1 VGPSSLFYGLF
12 AVPLV
17 TRSFEF
23 RTADWLPLH
32 EAAER
37 IMAGVTPLRGER
49 VLLSDSLGRALA
61 EDLVADA
68 TLPPWNNSGMDG
80 FAVRAKDF
88 KGASKESPI
97 RLAVI
102 RHVRAGDAPGGPEV
116 AQGQAVRIMTGAP
129 VPPGADSVVRV
140 EDTDAELESGTVQ
153 IFSDRDTGAN
163 VRPAGQDMR
172 PGEKL
177 LGRGHTIA
185 PGTVGVLASAGQ
197 ARVLVHGRPCTAV
210 LTTGDE
216 LRGLDQFQDVRS
228 GIGIPDSNGPMI
240 SAMVTAAGASV
251 MQLGPSSDDEID
263 LRHWIDKAADC
274 DALITIGGASMGD
287 ADLVKRV
294 LDGMGYRSAFW
305 RVRMRPGSP
314 VGFGWI
320 PRGDRLQPV
329 FSLPG
334 NPTSAF
340 VTFELLVRPFLLQLG
355 GHRDIERRRI
365 VCRTEE
371 VIRAPARLTYF
382 LRVQLSGTGEHARVR
397 LTGPQG
403 SGLVS
408 GLGRAD
414 GLAIIE
420 EDVLTVEEGGEVTV
434 MLIGG

>member
-1 VGPSSLFYGLF
+1 
-12 AVPLV
+12 
-17 TRSFEF
+17 
-23 RTADWLPLH
+23 
-32 EAAER
+32 
-37 IMAGVTPLRGER
+37 MAGITPLKAEH
-49 VLLSDSLGRALA
+49 VLLADSLGRALA

-80 FAVRAKDF
+80 FAVRGKDL
-88 KGASKESPI
+88 KGASKEFPI
-97 RLAVI
+97 RLTVT
-102 RHVRAGDAPGGPEV
+102 RHVRAGDAPGPEI
-116 AQGQAVRIMTGAP
+116 GRGEAVRIMTGAP
-129 VPPGADSVVRV
+129 VPPGTDSVVRV
-140 EDTDAELESGTVQ
+140 EDTDAESDSGIVQ
-153 IFSDRDTGAN
+153 IFDDRDAGAN

-177 LGRGHTIA
+177 LGLGHTIT
-185 PGTVGVLASAGQ
+185 PGAVGVLASAGQ
-197 ARVLVHGRPCTAV
+197 GRVLVHARPHAAV
-210 LTTGDE
+210 LTTGNE
-216 LRGLDQFQDVRS
+216 LRGPDQFEDVRS
-228 GIGIPDSNGPMI
+228 GVGIPDSNGPMT
-240 SAMVTAAGASV
+240 SAMVTGAGASV
-251 MQLGPSSDDEID
+251 MQLGPSADDEID
-263 LRHWIDKAADC
+263 LRNWIDKATDC
-274 DALITIGGASMGD
+274 DALITVGGASMGD

-294 LDGMGYRSAFW
+294 LDQMGYRSGFW

-314 VGFGWI
+314 VGFGWL

-371 VIRAPARLTYF
+371 VIHTPAPLTYF
-382 LRVQLSGTGEHARVR
+382 LRVQLSGIGENARVR

-408 GLGRAD
+408 GLGRAG
-414 GLAIIE
+414 GLAIIKENVLTIE
-420 EDVLTVEEGGEVTV
+420 EDGEVTI

>member
-1 VGPSSLFYGLF
+1 M
-12 AVPLV
+12 
-17 TRSFEF
+17 TRRFES
-23 RTADWLPLH
+23 RAADWLSVH
-32 EAAER
+32 EAAKR
-37 IMAGVTPLRGER
+37 IMARITPLKAEH

-80 FAVRAKDF
+80 FAVRGKDL
-88 KGASKESPI
+88 KGANKEFPI
-97 RLAVI
+97 RLTVT
-102 RHVRAGDAPGGPEV
+102 RHVRAGDAPGPEI
-116 AQGQAVRIMTGAP
+116 GRGEAVRIMTGAP
-129 VPPGADSVVRV
+129 VPPGTDSVVRV
-140 EDTDAELESGTVQ
+140 EDTDAESNSGIVQ
-153 IFSDRDTGAN
+153 IFDDRDAGAN

-177 LGRGHTIA
+177 LGLGHTIT
-185 PGTVGVLASAGQ
+185 PGAVGVLASAGQ
-197 ARVLVHGRPCTAV
+197 GRVLVHGRPRAAV
-210 LTTGDE
+210 LTTGNE
-216 LRGLDQFQDVRS
+216 LRGPDQFEDVRS
-228 GIGIPDSNGPMI
+228 GAGIPDSNGPMT
-240 SAMVTAAGASV
+240 SAMVAGAGASV
-251 MQLGPSSDDEID
+251 MQLGPSADDEID
-263 LRHWIDKAADC
+263 LRSWIDEATDC
-274 DALITIGGASMGD
+274 DALITVGGASMGD

-294 LDGMGYRSAFW
+294 LDQMGYRSGFW

-314 VGFGWI
+314 VGFGWL

-340 VTFELLVRPFLLQLG
+340 VTFELLVRPFLLRLG

-371 VIRAPARLTYF
+371 VIHAPAQLTYF
-382 LRVQLSGTGEHARVR
+382 LRVQLSGAGENSRVR

-414 GLAIIE
+414 GLAIIK
-420 EDVLTVEEGGEVTV
+420 EDVLTIEEDGEVTV

>member
-1 VGPSSLFYGLF
+1 M
-12 AVPLV
+12 
-17 TRSFEF
+17 TRSFES
-23 RTADWLPLH
+23 RTADWLSVH
-32 EAAER
+32 EATEK
-37 IMAGVTPLRGER
+37 IIAGVTPLRVER

-80 FAVRAKDF
+80 FAVRAKDI

-97 RLAVI
+97 RLVVT
-102 RHVRAGDAPGGPEV
+102 RHVRAGDAPGPEV
-116 AQGQAVRIMTGAP
+116 GQGEAVRIMTGAP
-129 VPPGADSVVRV
+129 VPSLTDSVVRV
-140 EDTDAELESGTVQ
+140 EDTDAESDSGVVQ
-153 IFSDRDTGAN
+153 VFDDRDAGAN

-172 PGEKL
+172 PGERL
-177 LGRGHTIA
+177 LGLGHTIA
-185 PGTVGVLASAGQ
+185 PGAVGVLASAGRG
-197 ARVLVHGRPCTAV
+197 RVLVHSRPQVAV
-210 LTTGDE
+210 LTTGNE
-216 LRGLDQFQDVRS
+216 LRGPDQFEDVRS
-228 GIGIPDSNGPMI
+228 GAGIPDSNGPMT
-240 SAMVTAAGASV
+240 SAMVAAAGGSV
-251 MQLGPSSDDEID
+251 MQLGPSADDETD
-263 LRHWIDKAADC
+263 LRNWINKAEDC

-294 LDGMGYRSAFW
+294 LDGMGYRSGFW

-314 VGFGWI
+314 VGFGWL

-340 VTFELLVRPFLLQLG
+340 VTFELLVRPFLLRLG
-355 GHRDIERRRI
+355 GHRYTDRRRT

-371 VIRAPARLTYF
+371 VIHSPAQLTYF
-382 LRVQLSGTGEHARVR
+382 LRVQLSGTSENAGVR

-414 GLAIIE
+414 GLAIIP
-420 EDVLTVEEGGEVTV
+420 EDVSRVQEGEGVTV
-434 MLIGG
+434 MLIEG